1 MKQKK
6 RTSSRIQYYFNRKCI
21 VSNENKHDPVV
32 GRFLNGDGIIG
43 ANGGLRGYNS
53 FAYCSNNPV
62 IYYDPDGESATV
74 LICGIAVSVESIILW
89 GVGLTV
95 VAISIAYITDP
106 AFRARCDKAIS
117 SIIDSFIKGL
127 KSLHCLSTAVI
138 NYVGGQIKTIEKKSQ
153 PVSRALQK

>member
-1 MKQKK
+1 M
-6 RTSSRIQYYFNRKCI
+6 
-21 VSNENKHDPVV
+21 
-32 GRFLNGDGIIG
+32 
-43 ANGGLRGYNS
+43 RGYNS

-74 LICGIAVSVESIILW
+74 LICGIAVSVESIIVW

-138 NYVGGQIKTIEKKSQ
+138 NYVGGQIKTIKKKITASFARYKNRY
-153 PVSRALQK
+153 PTSSETHIVGSRSYKRKTCA